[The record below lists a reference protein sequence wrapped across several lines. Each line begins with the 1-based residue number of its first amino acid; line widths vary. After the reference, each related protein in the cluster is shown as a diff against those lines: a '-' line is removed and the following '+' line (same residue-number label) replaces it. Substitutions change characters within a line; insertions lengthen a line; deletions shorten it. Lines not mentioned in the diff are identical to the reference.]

1 LIRPAG
7 GTTPTYGFL
16 AALEMTN
23 RGAGRQIK
31 RLIIYVNCI
40 IFYFVEDQSLFAQLQ
55 NEATNLL
62 FPSFVKDDEQESRL
76 IKFFFPFGG
85 YIFKYSSSAIN

>member
-1 LIRPAG
+1 
-7 GTTPTYGFL
+7 
-16 AALEMTN
+16 
-23 RGAGRQIK
+23 
-31 RLIIYVNCI
+31 
-40 IFYFVEDQSLFAQLQ
+40 VEDQSLFAQLQ